1 MSLDKMRRERYH
13 ARVCILTR
21 HGHPPR
27 LARQQRPVELV
38 HYGPVHDHTHKQR
51 FGMSSMQRSTWIAC
65 CLTLWLCSG
74 QVWSQT
80 ISVFPKEDI
89 LLVGGDF
96 RLRSVLSNIAGADAE
111 GGGES
116 GGFPTEDADLKDFFD
131 TRLRLYW
138 DFRPSELLRVHYRL
152 EIGDVRFGGGVE
164 DGSDTSGNLVP
175 PIGPGSGG
183 GVGADGVNVETKN
196 IFLEFQIPPIQG
208 LQFRGGIFGYG
219 DRFGFNILA
228 DDFAGFQLL
237 YQRGDLQA
245 HFVYLKFF
253 EGDSRTNADDSD
265 WFGVDAELRIT
276 PSTTAAAAV
285 YFWSDQESETVDLEN
300 PYQLWLGGEV
310 TSRIVSPLG
319 PVLVNGYAIYNQGEG
334 FFGRRRGEN
343 RGWNIS
349 LAGDLYYRL
358 GTVGLQVQYISGEE
372 GSKCQLEAASTD
384 PDVPPCGPDEGT
396 RSNADISAWVSYFN
410 NMYGGPEI
418 ISRGP
423 IIDVTD
429 GFNSKW
435 GTGNGFFNGDYNG
448 RLLVIARSAFTL
460 LPNLTLHLVGA
471 YDRAAEANVNGD
483 QERGFEVDLWLQV
496 NILPKL
502 WLRFGGA
509 YYFTGD
515 WWENNPD
522 ASFDGRGPGVDDPDN
537 IWQFGTRLQYDFG

>member
-1 MSLDKMRRERYH
+1 MSHL
-13 ARVCILTR
+13 
-21 HGHPPR
+21 
-27 LARQQRPVELV
+27 
-38 HYGPVHDHTHKQR
+38 
-51 FGMSSMQRSTWIAC
+51 QRSTLLAC
-65 CLTLWLCSG
+65 SLILWLLGG
-74 QVWSQT
+74 QVWGQT
-80 ISVFPKEDI
+80 IAVFPKEDI

-96 RLRSVLSNIAGADAE
+96 RLRSVYSNIAGADEA

-116 GGFPTEDADLKDFFD
+116 GGFPTENADTKDFFD

-138 DFRPSELLRVHYRL
+138 DFRPSELLRVHYRM

-175 PIGPGSGG
+175 TLGPGSGG

-196 IFLEFQIPPIQG
+196 IFIEFQIPAIRG

-237 YQRGDLQA
+237 FHRGDIRA

-265 WFGVDAELRIT
+265 WFGLDAELRV
-276 PSTTAAAAV
+276 SSATTVAATF
-285 YFWSDQESETVDLEN
+285 YFWADQKNEALGLDK
-300 PYQLWLGGEV
+300 PYQLWFGAKM
-310 TSRIVSPLG
+310 TSRVVSSLG
-319 PVLVNGYAIYNQGEG
+319 SILLNGHAIYNQGEG
-334 FFGRRRGEN
+334 FFGRRTGKN
-343 RGWNIS
+343 HGWNFS
-349 LAGDLYYRL
+349 LSGDLYHRL
-358 GTVGLQVQYISGEE
+358 GLVGLQVQYISGES
-372 GSKCQLEAASTD
+372 GSKCQIEAAD
-384 PDVPPCGPDEGT
+384 PEAEPCPTPDQEGVK
-396 RSNADISAWVSYFN
+396 SDENISAWVSYYN

-423 IIDVTD
+423 IIDVAD

-448 RLLVIARSAFTL
+448 RLLVIVRSAFTL
-460 LPNLTLHLVGA
+460 LSNLSLHLVGA
-471 YDRAAEANVNGD
+471 YDRAAAANVNGD
-483 QERGFEVDLWLQV
+483 YERGFEADLWIQL

-509 YYFTGD
+509 YYITGN
-515 WWENNPD
+515 WWKNNPD
-522 ASFDGRGPGVDDPDN
+522 ASFDGRGLFDAGDDPDN
-537 IWQFGTRLQYDFG
+537 IWQFSTRLQYDFG